1 MSNVLL
7 NFLFFLAI
15 SFILYLFFMNY
26 TTVEGMTTSSN
37 NNNNNNRRNTQNTN
51 GVAANAANY
60 TAQIKTQTI
69 KLQDMLLISKYRKD
83 YESAIIALDEM
94 VDVLMLRT
102 VLNVDRNNPSKSLET
117 LVNLNQSKAA
127 LNNVMKFVDKN

>member
-26 TTVEGMTTSSN
+26 NTIEGMTTLNNTQDNKKSSN
-37 NNNNNNRRNTQNTN
+37 SN

-94 VDVLMLRT
+94 VDILMLKT
-102 VLNVDRNNPSKSLET
+102 VLNVDNNNPSKSLET